1 MPEIGQEIWVEGKTA
16 HFVNNIKWGKKL
28 AKKHEYKYCCSTFL
42 QSITLTPPYNKDL
55 PKLKNNNR
63 ILGILLDPSL
73 LQNNGLSCRA
83 PLLIKRPSKL
93 NHLKAFSLFS
103 TTLLAFSFHPSS
115 KPCTVY
121 LKKLGKSAKIMH

>member
-1 MPEIGQEIWVEGKTA
+1 MDSVARIQPRNELKASSILKHQIWQKFGKRR
-16 HFVNNIKWGKKL
+16 IKAL
-28 AKKHEYKYCCSTFL
+28 FNL
-42 QSITLTPPYNKDL
+42 PLTTHYSQGSSKTRASGT
-55 PKLKNNNR
+55 KS
-63 ILGILLDPSL
+63 DPSPL
-73 LQNNGLSCRA
+73 VQNNGLSCRA